1 MEARESG
8 DGSRALTVREGEWVW
23 EGVRNVLEVDLFRYV
38 YLFIDKV
45 MVMLVQWLTARI
57 GRCGMAQ
64 QWASAIS
71 LNHKVFMVVQGVS
84 ALLFCC
90 VFQELNACH
99 PAGLSK
105 EENDY
110 LHEKW
115 CNDLA
120 AKFLCIFVLDRF
132 GDFVA
137 DQVCL
142 DNVMR
147 ALSKHIYQGS
157 CSCS

>member
-1 MEARESG
+1 
-8 DGSRALTVREGEWVW
+8 
-23 EGVRNVLEVDLFRYV
+23 
-38 YLFIDKV
+38 
-45 MVMLVQWLTARI
+45 
-57 GRCGMAQ
+57 MAQ

-71 LNHKVFMVVQGVS
+71 SNRKVPMVGKSVND
-84 ALLFCC
+84 LLF
-90 VFQELNACH
+90 VFHIQELNACY

-105 EENDY
+105 DENDY

-142 DNVMR
+142 CNIIGF
-147 ALSKHIYQGS
+147 LSQDIFLGDRS
-157 CSCS
+157 CS